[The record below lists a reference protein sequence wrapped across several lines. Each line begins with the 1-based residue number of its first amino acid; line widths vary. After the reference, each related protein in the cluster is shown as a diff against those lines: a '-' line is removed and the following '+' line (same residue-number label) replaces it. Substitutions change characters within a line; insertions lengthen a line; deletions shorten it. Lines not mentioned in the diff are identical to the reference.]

1 MSKALR
7 AMSKA
12 LRATFWNVMELGDKE
27 KQSRTRREYVFRHL
41 FREQWDVIG
50 LIAVCNSAR
59 PALDESA
66 NQHGYEVIGPRL
78 TPDIASR
85 PKEACT
91 VMLVSRDRA
100 VLNADAAHLVEQRMI
115 WDGDSLHARRDQ
127 LLLTAAGVTID
138 FDGTSLAVACVY
150 TPLHREIE
158 LYRPTPLVDDPSSIG
173 KRRRYTPQE
182 AGYERDVSTDTAVA
196 WANDLQHAS
205 AADGLIVGG
214 DWNALSERMLQDYRP
229 DIERSGRDSTGRA
242 WRQLLQERPD
252 PVPTYSYGDRVNRG
266 YRFIDQVYT
275 RLPEGLD
282 ARLDVTP
289 PPAIDKS
296 EVRMGF
302 ASDHAQLRVEVA
314 ATRTQPNAGS
324 AVQMAGACA

>member
-1 MSKALR
+1 MGN
-7 AMSKA
+7 A
-12 LRATFWNVMELGDKE
+12 LRATFWNVMELGNKE
-27 KQSRTRREYVFRHL
+27 KQSRTRRVHVFNHL

-59 PALDESA
+59 PALEESA
-66 NQHGYEVIGPRL
+66 DQYGYEVIGPRRPL
-78 TPDIASR
+78 DKASR

-91 VMLVSRDRA
+91 LMLVSRDRE
-100 VLNADAAHLVEQRMI
+100 VLNVDATHLVEQRII

-127 LLLTAAGVTID
+127 LLLTAAGVVID

-158 LYRPTPLVDDPSSIG
+158 LYRPTPVVRDPSSIG

-182 AGYERDVSTDTAVA
+182 AGYELDVSTDTAVA
-196 WANDLQHAS
+196 WANDFQHAS

-214 DWNALSERMLQDYRP
+214 DWNALSERALQDHRP

-266 YRFIDQVYT
+266 FRFIDQVYT

-289 PPAIDKS
+289 PPAINKS
-296 EVRMGF
+296 AVRMGF

-314 ATRTQPNAGS
+314 ATRTHPNVGTT
-324 AVQMAGACA
+324 VQMAGARA

>member
-1 MSKALR
+1 MGN
-7 AMSKA
+7 A

-27 KQSRTRREYVFRHL
+27 KQSRTRRVHVFNHL

-59 PALDESA
+59 PALEESA
-66 NQHGYEVIGPRL
+66 DHHGYEVIGPKLPR
-78 TPDIASR
+78 DKASR
-85 PKEACT
+85 PREAST
-91 VMLVSRDRA
+91 VMLVSRERELLD
-100 VLNADAAHLVEQRMI
+100 VDATHLVEQRMI
-115 WDGDSLHARRDQ
+115 WDGDSLDAQRDQ
-127 LLLTAAGVTID
+127 LLLSAAAVTID
-138 FDGTSLAVACVY
+138 FDGTSMAVACVY
-150 TPLHREIE
+150 TPVHRDIA
-158 LYRPTPLVDDPSSIG
+158 LYRPAPVVRGTSDIR
-173 KRRRYTPQE
+173 KRRRYTQQE
-182 AGYERDVSTDTAVA
+182 TGYEPEVSTEAAVA
-196 WANDLQHAS
+196 WANDFKHAS

-214 DWNALSERMLQDYRP
+214 DWNTLSDPARQDYRP

-242 WRQLLQERPD
+242 WHQLLQDRPD
-252 PVPTYSYGDRVNRG
+252 PVPTFSYGDRTNRA

-289 PPAIDKS
+289 PPRIDKS

-314 ATRTQPNAGS
+314 AARTRPDIGTT
-324 AVQMAGACA
+324 V

>member
-1 MSKALR
+1 MGNILH
-7 AMSKA
+7 
-12 LRATFWNVMELGDKE
+12 ATFWNVMELGDKE
-27 KQSRTRREYVFRHL
+27 KQSRTRRVHVFNHL

-59 PALDESA
+59 PALEESA
-66 NQHGYEVIGPRL
+66 DQYGYEVISPRRPL
-78 TPDIASR
+78 DKASR

-91 VMLVSRDRA
+91 VMLVNRDRA
-100 VLNADAAHLVEQRMI
+100 VLNVDATHLVEQRMI
-115 WDGDSLHARRDQ
+115 WDGDSLHSQRDQ

-138 FDGTSLAVACVY
+138 FEGISLAVACVY

-158 LYRPTPLVDDPSSIG
+158 LYRPTPVVSDPSSIG

-182 AGYERDVSTDTAVA
+182 AGYEQDVSTDTAVA
-196 WANDLQHAS
+196 WANDFQHAS

-214 DWNALSERMLQDYRP
+214 DWNALSERALQDHRP

-282 ARLDVTP
+282 ARLEVTP

-296 EVRMGF
+296 AVRMGF

-314 ATRTQPNAGS
+314 PTRTHPDVGTT
-324 AVQMAGACA
+324 VQMAGACA

>member
-1 MSKALR
+1 MGN
-7 AMSKA
+7 A

-27 KQSRTRREYVFRHL
+27 KQSRTRRVHVFNHL

-59 PALDESA
+59 PALEESA
-66 NQHGYEVIGPRL
+66 DHHGYAVIGPKLPR
-78 TPDIASR
+78 DNASR
-85 PKEACT
+85 PKEAST
-91 VMLVSRDRA
+91 VMLVSRDRE
-100 VLNADAAHLVEQRMI
+100 VLHVDATHLVEQRMI

-127 LLLTAAGVTID
+127 LLLSAAAVTID
-138 FDGTSLAVACVY
+138 FNGTSMAVACVY
-150 TPLHREIE
+150 TPVHREIA
-158 LYRPTPLVDDPSSIG
+158 LHRPAPVLRDPSNTS

-182 AGYERDVSTDTAVA
+182 TGYELDVSTETAVA
-196 WANDLQHAS
+196 WANDFQHAS

-214 DWNALSERMLQDYRP
+214 DWNALSDRARQDHRP

-242 WRQLLQERPD
+242 WQQLLQDRPD
-252 PVPTYSYGDRVNRG
+252 PVPTFSYGDRTNRA

-282 ARLDVTP
+282 GRLDVTP
-289 PPAIDKS
+289 PPTIEKS

-314 ATRTQPNAGS
+314 AARTRPNVGNT
-324 AVQMAGACA
+324 V

>member
-1 MSKALR
+1 
-7 AMSKA
+7 MSKA

-27 KQSRTRREYVFRHL
+27 KQSRTRREHVFNHL

-66 NQHGYEVIGPRL
+66 DQHGYEVIGPRL
-78 TPDIASR
+78 PLDMASR
-85 PKEACT
+85 PKKACT
-91 VMLVSRDRA
+91 VMLVSRDRE
-100 VLNADAAHLVEQRMI
+100 VLKVDASHLVEQRVI

-127 LLLTAAGVTID
+127 LLLGAAGVTID
-138 FDGTSLAVACVY
+138 FNGTSLAVVCVY

-158 LYRPTPLVDDPSSIG
+158 LYRPTPVVSELSSHK

-182 AGYERDVSTDTAVA
+182 VGYEQDVSTDTAVA
-196 WANDLQHAS
+196 WANDFQHAS

-214 DWNALSERMLQDYRP
+214 DWNALSERARQDHRP
-229 DIERSGRDSTGRA
+229 DIERSGRDSTGRE
-242 WRQLLQERPD
+242 WRQLLQERAD

-266 YRFIDQVYT
+266 FRFIDQVYV
-275 RLPEGLD
+275 RLPEELD
-282 ARLDVTP
+282 AQVEVTP
-289 PPAIDKS
+289 PPAIGKT

-314 ATRTQPNAGS
+314 AARTARSHSPNVDTS
-324 AVQMAGACA
+324 AEMVRAST